1 MAVSTGTAI
10 LGAAGIGA
18 LGGMFGGKG
27 GNTTTVQNSEP
38 WSGLK
43 PYLTGTLYPK
53 AQTALNTQPT
63 IGSVSPLTQQY
74 QSLMANRATSG
85 SPLDAAAQQN
95 NLATLQGNYLSPDS
109 NPYLRDSV
117 EDALGMA
124 RSSINSQFG
133 GDNFGNS
140 AHQEW
145 LGRGLGSVA
154 TNAYMQNYQQERQ
167 RQLGAQAL
175 APTLANQDYT
185 NLNALGQVG
194 QQQDA
199 RSQAEADAPW
209 TALQRFQQL
218 ISGQGGGTSSTQTPY
233 FTNPMANAL
242 GFGLGGLSLYN
253 GLNQAGLFG
262 APSPVGGMSA
272 TPYAGSYG
280 GWNV

>member
-1 MAVSTGTAI
+1 MAIGLGAAI
-10 LGAAGIGA
+10 LGSSVIGGL
-18 LGGMFGGKG
+18 LGGKNKG
-27 GNTTTVQNSEP
+27 GSTTTVQSNEP
-38 WSGLK
+38 WAGVQ
-43 PYLTGTLYPK
+43 PYLTGTLFPQAK
-53 AQTALNTQPT
+53 TALQNSPT

-85 SPLDAAAQQN
+85 SPLDAYAQQN
-95 NLATLQGNYLSPDS
+95 NLATLRGDYLSPDS
-109 NPYLRDSV
+109 NPYLKSSV
-117 EDALGMA
+117 DDALGMA

-194 QQQDA
+194 QQQDT

-218 ISGQGGGTSSTQTPY
+218 ISGQGGGSSQTQTPY
-233 FTNPMANAL
+233 YTNPAANAL

-262 APSPVGGMSA
+262 APSPAGGMSA
-272 TPYAGSYG
+272 TPYSGAYG

>member
-1 MAVSTGTAI
+1 MAIG
-10 LGAAGIGA
+10 LGAAMLGSSIIGG
-18 LGGMFGGKG
+18 LFGNKGG
-27 GNTTTVQNSEP
+27 GNTTVTQSNEP
-38 WSGLK
+38 WSGVQ
-43 PYLTGTLYPK
+43 PYLTGTLFPQAK
-53 AQTALNTQPT
+53 TALQSSPT

-95 NLATLQGNYLSPDS
+95 NLATLQGGYLSPDS
-109 NPYLRDSV
+109 NPYLKSSV
-117 EDALGMA
+117 DDALGMA

-145 LGRGLGSVA
+145 LG

-185 NLNALGQVG
+185 NLNAIGQVG
-194 QQQDA
+194 QQQDT

-218 ISGQGGGTSSTQTPY
+218 ISGQGGGSSQTQTPY
-233 FTNPMANAL
+233 YTNHAANAL

-262 APSPVGGMSA
+262 APSPAGGMSA
-272 TPYAGSYG
+272 TPYAGAYG